1 MVSVDEKTGIQAL
14 ERTATTPMQAKQ
26 AAREDHE
33 YIRHGT
39 QCLMANL
46 EVATGRLLQ
55 PTVQQTRTEHDFVEH
70 VRQTVNTDPHSQWIF
85 VADQLNTHQSESL
98 VKWVAEHCGMA
109 DDLGVKGK
117 TGILQNMQTRMRF
130 LADPTHRIRFVYT
143 PKHASWLNQIE
154 CWFSLL
160 SRHLLRR
167 LSVTS
172 TTVLRDLILKYIEYY
187 NRVLAKPFK
196 WLYRGKTVSG
206 N

>member
-1 MVSVDEKTGIQAL
+1 
-14 ERTATTPMQAKQ
+14 
-26 AAREDHE
+26 
-33 YIRHGT
+33 
-39 QCLMANL
+39 MANL
-46 EVATGRLLQ
+46 EVATGRRLQ
-55 PTVQQTRTEHDFVEH
+55 PTVQQTRTEHDFVEP
-70 VRQTVNTDPHSQWIF
+70 VGQTVKSDPQSQWIF

-98 VKWVAEHCGMA
+98 VTWVAEHCGLT

-117 TGILQNMQTRMRF
+117 TGLLQSMQTRMHF
-130 LADPTHRIRFVYT
+130 LSDPTHRIRFVYP

-154 CWFSLL
+154 CWFRVI

-172 TTVLRDLILKYIEYY
+172 TTWLRDLILKYIEYY

-196 WLYRGKTVSG
+196 WLYRGNTVTG